1 MSKSKKM
8 AVVFFGSMALS
19 TSSGFASSKQQK
31 KPVFSEN
38 EIEEAVSIALMNRAG
53 VTQAKFMAAWRKFE
67 NEEKN
72 G

>member
-1 MSKSKKM
+1 MI
-8 AVVFFGSMALS
+8 ALS
-19 TSSGFASSKQQK
+19 NCVALECEPCTIYRLREARNTFDLT
-31 KPVFSEN
+31 EN